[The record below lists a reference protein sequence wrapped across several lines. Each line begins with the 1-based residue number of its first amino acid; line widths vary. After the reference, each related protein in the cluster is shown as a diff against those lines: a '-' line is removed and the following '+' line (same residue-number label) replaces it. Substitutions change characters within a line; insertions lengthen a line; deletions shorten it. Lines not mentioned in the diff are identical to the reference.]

1 MSNLR
6 SSVTAARKN
15 DEGFTLVE
23 LLVVIIVL
31 GILASIVVFGVAK
44 FRTDAQLAACKADVK
59 QVSTA
64 ADAYNARNGAYP
76 ALGSAANI
84 TQLVSDGYLKAE
96 PAAASQLTLTDTTGA
111 VTSAVANCS

>member
-6 SSVTAARKN
+6 SSISAARKN

-31 GILASIVVFGVAK
+31 GILASIVVFGVAQ
-44 FRTDAQLAACKADVK
+44 FRTDAQAAACKADMK

-64 ADAYNARNGAYP
+64 ADAYNAKTGAYP
-76 ALGSAANI
+76 AGATDADRI
-84 TQLVSDGYLKAE
+84 GVLVTGGYLKAA
-96 PAAASQLTLTDTTGA
+96 PTSTVTLTAAG
-111 VTSAVANCS
+111 VAGGC